1 MNRIK
6 QARIAAGMTIADL
19 ADRVGVSGAQ
29 VSRWE
34 NGKSNLSITRLQ
46 ILATELGCNLS
57 DLLDPAVYNAPYT
70 VPPPNAAL
78 IKMEGASEQR
88 MREDLPVYGTALG
101 APIIIDHE
109 AVEQTTLNTGEVV
122 QYAKRPVIL
131 EGRADAYGLYV
142 QGSSME
148 PVHLAGD
155 LVLAETKRPA
165 RVGDDVIVYLRPKD
179 ESDDGERARS
189 VLIKRLVR
197 RTASHIELEQ
207 FNPAMTF
214 RLPTEEVLRIDRTL
228 RLADLIA

>member
-1 MNRIK
+1 MLRIK
-6 QARIAAGMTIADL
+6 EARLAAGMTITEL
-19 ADRVGVSGAQ
+19 AEKMGVSGAQ

-34 NGKSNLSITRLQ
+34 NGKSALTTARLGR
-46 ILATELGCNLS
+46 LAEVLG
-57 DLLDPAVYNAPYT
+57 
-70 VPPPNAAL
+70 VPPPMLLYMPRPGHVEIPANA
-78 IKMEGASEQR
+78 IPFQMEGAADQR
-88 MREDLPVYGTALG
+88 MRDDLPIFGSALG
-101 APIIIDHE
+101 APKIIDSE
-109 AVEQTTLNTGEVV
+109 AIEQTMLNTGDVV

-131 EGRADAYGLYV
+131 DGRTDAYGLYV

-179 ESDDGERARS
+179 ESDDGERARC

-207 FNPAMTF
+207 FSPAMTF
-214 RLPTEEVLRIDRTL
+214 RVPMEEVLRIDRTM
-228 RLADLIA
+228 RLSDLIA

>member
-1 MNRIK
+1 MAK
-6 QARIAAGMTIADL
+6 GMSQAEVAKAL
-19 ADRVGVSGAQ
+19 GVTGAQ

-34 NGKSNLSITRLQ
+34 NGQSAISMKRIDAL
-46 ILATELGCNLS
+46 
-57 DLLDPAVYNAPYT
+57 
-70 VPPPNAAL
+70 AAL
-78 IKMEGASEQR
+78 YGVPGTFLIDWDTSIPTNAEPFEMEGASERR
-88 MREDLPVYGTALG
+88 MVEDLPIFGSALG
-101 APIIIDHE
+101 APKIIDDV
-109 AVEQTTLNTGEVV
+109 AIEQTTLNTGEVV
-122 QYAKRPVIL
+122 QYAKRPIIL
-131 EGRADAYGLYV
+131 DGRMDAYGLYV

-165 RVGDDVIVYLRPKD
+165 RIGDDVIVYLRPKD
-179 ESDDGERARS
+179 ESDDGDRARS

-214 RLPTEEVLRIDRTL
+214 RVPAEDVLRIDRTL